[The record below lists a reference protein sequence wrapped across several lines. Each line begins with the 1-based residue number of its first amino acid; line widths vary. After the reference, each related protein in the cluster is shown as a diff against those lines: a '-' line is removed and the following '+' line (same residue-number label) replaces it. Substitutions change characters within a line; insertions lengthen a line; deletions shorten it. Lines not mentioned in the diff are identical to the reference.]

1 MLTYL
6 SGSNPHTGVVMAD
19 GERFADLNG
28 CHMAM
33 TGEPSPHFRSMLDLI
48 SGGEVALELARKTLE
63 YAETSTDVPG
73 VKQLSTERLLAPLP
87 QPVKIRSFSVYEKH
101 MLQSLDA
108 LIKAK
113 VGDWAV
119 KLNHILKLIKPPK
132 QFYTAPAYYK
142 GNNTSVIGHEADIRW
157 PTFEE
162 EKMDYE
168 LELGVLIGREGQD
181 ITASK
186 ARPYIF
192 GYTVYNDVSARE
204 QLLKELFKGKL
215 GPLKGKDFE
224 TGNAIGPWIVT
235 ADEIADPYNLSM
247 EVRVNGEVR
256 GRGNTGEMHF
266 NIEQMIAHASLGERL
281 VPGEFFG
288 TGAVGNGTGIET
300 WSFLQPGDSI
310 ELEIEKIGVLRNRL
324 VANV

>member
-1 MLTYL
+1 LLTYVNGNIP
-6 SGSNPHTGVVMAD
+6 STGVVLAD
-19 GERFADLNG
+19 GERFADLHD
-28 CHMAM
+28 CHYAMA
-33 TGEPSPHFRSMLDLI
+33 GEASAHFRSMLDLI
-48 SGGEVALELARKTLE
+48 RGGEAALELARKTLD
-63 YAETSTDVPG
+63 YTETSTDVPG
-73 VKQLSTERLLAPLP
+73 VKQLSAVRLLAPLP

-113 VGDWAV
+113 AGNWLVR
-119 KLNHILKLIKPPK
+119 LNHVLKLIRPPK
-132 QFYTAPAYYK
+132 QFYSAPAYYK
-142 GNNTSVIGHEADIRW
+142 GNNTSVIGHETDILW

-162 EKMDYE
+162 QKMDYE
-168 LELGVLIGREGQD
+168 LELGVVIGCEGQD
-181 ITASK
+181 IGASE

-224 TGNAIGPWIVT
+224 TGNAMGPWIVT
-235 ADEIADPYNLSM
+235 ADEIADPYNLAM
-247 EVRVNGEVR
+247 EVRVNGAVR
-256 GRGNTGEMHF
+256 GRGNTREMHF
-266 NIEQMIAHASLGERL
+266 TIEQMIAHASLGERL

-300 WSFLQPGDSI
+300 WSFLHPGDCI